1 MSPLS
6 LKSVTNCILKYAKYN
21 HNNSYH
27 VLDSCNVE
35 GYIYMCM
42 LSCFS
47 HVLLFA
53 TLWTVAHQAPLF
65 MGFPRQETWS
75 GLPHPPAGD
84 LPNPGIKTAS
94 LMSPALA
101 GRLFFVFVFVFFT
114 TSATLETL
122 IYTNIYLSSNIN
134 NHNNTARYILS
145 LFCRD

>member
-27 VLDSCNVE
+27 VLDTCNVE

-53 TLWTVAHQAPLF
+53 TLWTHQAPLF

-75 GLPHPPAGD
+75 GLPRPPAGD

-101 GRLFFVFVFVFFT
+101 GRVFFFFFFT